1 MSSIPAPT
9 TTPSPASSTP
19 LGFAHRIAHRIA
31 HRQGILSDEAA
42 CPPPRLDRPY
52 RQEVPTLTGTTD
64 GFSERTLLEK
74 IEALY
79 ALQSNMAIVGIDVA
93 ADDAM
98 MQLKAARLILEMK
111 RVYEEL
117 GDESAV
123 RKNGGDFAES
133 DEQSRDI
140 SLKSSFLDAKTSE
153 LLTEMRNVE
162 EKIANNVDEG
172 YDYLF
177 QTSERVTVEDKAS
190 SLRALLDNIIEEG
203 VDVLATDGLLQLQTS
218 ICVLEM
224 LQIYTSMAA
233 ADDLATS
240 KENLESFIEKE
251 DCPTPSNVRNR
262 RHRDRDEPRAKP
274 TTPPTKE
281 PTTRQTKGHVSEAR
295 RRQQPS
301 S

>member
-1 MSSIPAPT
+1 
-9 TTPSPASSTP
+9 
-19 LGFAHRIAHRIA
+19 
-31 HRQGILSDEAA
+31 
-42 CPPPRLDRPY
+42 
-52 RQEVPTLTGTTD
+52 
-64 GFSERTLLEK
+64 
-74 IEALY
+74 
-79 ALQSNMAIVGIDVA
+79 
-93 ADDAM
+93 M

-251 DCPTPSNVRNR
+251 DWTSAQDLIKHPASFNEAVDSLPSPVADKLKSDLAEGGAYEIEKQLKNMRKKIEERLMYLSAEDNR
-262 RHRDRDEPRAKP
+262 GEVEFSYDMLDLLDFM
-274 TTPPTKE
+274 
-281 PTTRQTKGHVSEAR
+281 TREAPKNTMK
-295 RRQQPS
+295 QS
-301 S
+301 SGSN